1 MSLKDELEVLLSK
14 GSLSYHGI
22 QINQEL
28 FAAQSKTRV
37 DPLDH
42 DTLLVVKTENEI
54 STVNYVEPFGCCGKV
69 YLFGFMSTFINET
82 TAASFHS
89 MPVYKSLELLFKFAT
104 IQAINQGY
112 SYIGFVHLSNSY
124 FVKAAKESGF
134 QEIMNFYNPRSGN
147 TLSEMCKIL

>member
-28 FAAQSKTRV
+28 FDAQSKSRV
-37 DPLDH
+37 DPSDH

-54 STVNYVEPFGCCGKV
+54 STVNYVEPFGCCGKI
-69 YLFGFMSTFINET
+69 YLFGFMSTFINEPPT
-82 TAASFHS
+82 
-89 MPVYKSLELLFKFAT
+89 PVGSVPNYKSLELLFKFAT
-104 IQAINQGY
+104 IQAVNQGY